1 MRCGAPTHF
10 RAILIDM
17 ADNIETLRSRRATI
31 TTELLNRTQAVQ
43 NRMTAE
49 QKKENNERIL
59 VIAHEI
65 TDIDRRIELLTKK
78 TV

>member
-1 MRCGAPTHF
+1 
-10 RAILIDM
+10 M

-31 TTELLNRTQAVQ
+31 TTELLNRAQAVQ

-49 QKKENNERIL
+49 QKKENNDRVL
-59 VIAHEI
+59 AIAHEI
-65 TDIDRRIELLTKK
+65 TDIDRRIELLTKN